1 MVDDRNSYG
10 QPLITGSGALL
21 ALAPA
26 LITALAATL
35 AGLAGCGSVGMPR
48 LAPAQRVTADDFR
61 ASSARQAETPT
72 PIPVYVP
79 ERPRAPRVEIRSL
92 TEAEARQGVAGVD
105 TLPGDPAGLQDPGQ
119 PGGQIIPPADQPP
132 PPAPEVAIDPTGMT
146 LVDAKVGDLN
156 GLPVLARRWLEPLGA
171 RLRSESVG
179 MSRAEWR
186 AFAAEQINERLV
198 GDLRDELFL
207 AEARSSLTPQE
218 KAGLR
223 VFLKRFEKDVI
234 RSSYGSETLADE
246 QLRRSSGQ
254 GLEGARRERE
264 RMALIQTQIREK
276 VNDRVQVPQR
286 DLELEYERN
295 FKQYNPDP
303 IATFRLLR
311 VSTDNAELLAETAE
325 ALKSKPFLDLAED
338 ERYGSLSPT
347 VVTVDNGWENA
358 SFFGPEPLQAAAL
371 GLAPGQSAG
380 PIEVGGSTYW
390 VYLERIDSESR
401 SLYEVQQELRAQ
413 ITGARQQ
420 EEAQRYLLMLF
431 ERAGITGIDRLVDRL
446 VVIAEQ
452 WYYQGAEG

>member
-246 QLRRSSGQ
+246 QLGRSSGL
-254 GLEGARRERE
+254 GGYGARRER
-264 RMALIQTQIREK
+264 
-276 VNDRVQVPQR
+276 
-286 DLELEYERN
+286 
-295 FKQYNPDP
+295 
-303 IATFRLLR
+303 
-311 VSTDNAELLAETAE
+311 
-325 ALKSKPFLDLAED
+325 
-338 ERYGSLSPT
+338 
-347 VVTVDNGWENA
+347 
-358 SFFGPEPLQAAAL
+358 
-371 GLAPGQSAG
+371 
-380 PIEVGGSTYW
+380 
-390 VYLERIDSESR
+390 
-401 SLYEVQQELRAQ
+401 
-413 ITGARQQ
+413 
-420 EEAQRYLLMLF
+420 
-431 ERAGITGIDRLVDRL
+431 
-446 VVIAEQ
+446 
-452 WYYQGAEG
+452 